1 MPKKTASKPK
11 RKVNT
16 DYRPSQHL
24 HLWFSPQ
31 FIAVC
36 RLLEVKP
43 VEVLMVFIYDVGSRV
58 TVSGSLVD
66 QKATEYLVSKDFGK
80 KFFNK
85 DQVKQMLTEIGMIDT
100 INPLFTGT
108 TKEELDQYY
117 KVKREYLKIWK
128 SRWEGIKSPRI
139 KKLTN
144 EK

>member
-1 MPKKTASKPK
+1 
-11 RKVNT
+11 
-16 DYRPSQHL
+16 
-24 HLWFSPQ
+24 
-31 FIAVC
+31 
-36 RLLEVKP
+36 
-43 VEVLMVFIYDVGSRV
+43 MVFIYDVGSRV